1 MSIIFQTLKKL
12 NNQSAENIQKQV
24 GLKEN
29 MRTYSLTNKQLRNSA
44 VVLSVFMMGAAVVFL
59 FYPFSDP
66 VNLKL
71 SKDNT
76 SAAYSVA
83 NASIVPVSPE
93 SSIQAVFLSDENVGK
108 SLKDSGPY
116 IFLPPEISEEP
127 KEPSV
132 VFRQK
137 IKQKKRLPAQNKI
150 ADKSHFR
157 PERKDRRSIAGPVI
171 SEQQIVKKIET
182 SIVEGETQRAEEL
195 LEQLAAIKG
204 EDSIYVMKLRAF
216 FFLQAGED
224 RPAVALLKK
233 VLARNANDVEAGINM
248 SILEIRSKE
257 YEQAKERLT
266 RLQNRY
272 PENMV
277 ISNLLS
283 RLD

>member
-24 GLKEN
+24 SLKEN
-29 MRTYSLTNKQLRNSA
+29 MRTYSLTGKQLRNSA
-44 VVLSVFMMGAAVVFL
+44 VVLLVFMMGAAVVFL

-93 SSIQAVFLSDENVGK
+93 SSIQAIFLSDENVRK
-108 SLKDSGPY
+108 PSKDSGSY

-132 VFRQK
+132 IFRQK
-137 IKQKKRLPAQNKI
+137 TKQKKRPSAQNKI
-150 ADKSHFR
+150 SDKSHFR
-157 PERKDRRSIAGPVI
+157 PERKDRKSIAGTVI
-171 SEQQIVKKIET
+171 SEQKIVKRIEI
-182 SIVEGETQRAEEL
+182 SIIEGEIQTAEKL

-216 FFLQAGED
+216 FLLRTGEN
-224 RPAVALLKK
+224 RPAIALLKK
-233 VLARNANDVEAGINM
+233 ILAHNADDVEAGINM
-248 SILEIRSKE
+248 AFLEIRSKE
-257 YEQAKERLT
+257 YEQAKKRLT
-266 RLQNRY
+266 RLKSRY

-277 ISNLLS
+277 VSNLLS